1 MKTKSIVCLA
11 VVASMGLSSVSFAQD
26 RDRDHHGPAA
36 RAERHEIRHD
46 RRELRHDRGELRK
59 DRREERHD
67 EYAYGAR
74 GPEWHRG
81 AHIPRTY
88 RDREYVVSHWEEHH
102 LRRPPRGYEWVQ
114 VGGDYVLVAIASG
127 IIAEILL
134 NH

>member
-1 MKTKSIVCLA
+1 MNTKNIVCLA
-11 VVASMGLSSVSFAQD
+11 IIASMGLSSLSFAQD
-26 RDRDHHGPAA
+26 RHEQR
-36 RAERHEIRHD
+36 REIRHE
-46 RRELRHDRGELRK
+46 RREIRHERRDIRQER
-59 DRREERHD
+59 REMREERHD

-74 GPEWHRG
+74 GPEWRRG

-88 RDREYVVSHWEEHH
+88 RDRQYVVTHWQEHH

-127 IIAEILL
+127 IIADILL